1 MRTSTIKSLAA
12 VALTGAGSALVIG
25 FQTSPSPVASIS
37 TTSTTS
43 TSTAS
48 ASASTSTASASSA
61 STSTASASASTPTS
75 STTSPTPST
84 STSTA
89 TATASPTAAAAT
101 APSTGYGD
109 GTYTGDAVSE
119 PWGAFQVQVTVSGG
133 QITAVDVVQAPQD
146 NHSSRIN
153 SSAIPTL
160 TAATLASQDASVDL
174 ISGATWTSRSY
185 ATSLQS
191 ALDAAKAA
199 AATTT
204 SSAG

>member
-25 FQTSPSPVASIS
+25 FQTSPSLVASTS
-37 TTSTTS
+37 TTATTTS
-43 TSTAS
+43 TST
-48 ASASTSTASASSA
+48 TT
-61 STSTASASASTPTS
+61 TASASATTGSTTTTSTPSAT
-75 STTSPTPST
+75 T

-89 TATASPTAAAAT
+89 TAAATATASPTTAAT
-101 APSTGYGD
+101 TTSSTTYAD
-109 GTYTGDAVSE
+109 GTYTGSAVSE

-133 QITAVDVVQAPQD
+133 QITAVNVVQSPQD

-174 ISGATWTSRSY
+174 ISGATWTSQSY

-204 SSAG
+204 NTAG

>member
-61 STSTASASASTPTS
+61 SASTPTS

-84 STSTA
+84 A

-101 APSTGYGD
+101 TASTGYAD